1 MIRVKN
7 HLIDQFLSRI
17 GKRMPAFVI
26 AFLLP
31 FFTNAQ
37 AFIKETSKD
46 EIILLVVMGII
57 FVVFII
63 VLGIAFY
70 FLTILKILLKDEKK
84 GKKNAEG
91 VAHKPEPG
99 IWQKLTG
106 TEVPLEEED
115 TILLSHDYDGI
126 KELDNH
132 LPPWWKYLFYLGI
145 IVAVV
150 YAFLYHVS
158 GTLPLQ
164 EEEYQIELA
173 LAAQQAEIRKL
184 EAGNSIDENNVEFS
198 DASEVLANGKEIY
211 AGKCIACHASDGG
224 GGVGPNLTDEYWIH
238 GGNIKDIF
246 KTIKIGVP
254 QKGMISWQN
263 QLTPSDIRDVASYL
277 VTIKGTKTA
286 NPKEPQGEL
295 YEEK

>member
-1 MIRVKN
+1 M
-7 HLIDQFLSRI
+7 
-17 GKRMPAFVI
+17 M

-31 FFTNAQ
+31 FLTNAQ
-37 AFIKETSKD
+37 AFIKETSQD
-46 EIILLVVMGII
+46 EMILLVVMGMV

-70 FLTILKILLKDEKK
+70 FLTILKIILKDEKMDK
-84 GKKNAEG
+84 AKTDG
-91 VAHKPEPG
+91 VEYKPEPG
-99 IWQKLTG
+99 LWQKLTG

-132 LPPWWKYLFYLGI
+132 LPPWWKYLFYLSV

-158 GTLPLQ
+158 GSLPLQ
-164 EEEYQIELA
+164 EEEYQMELA
-173 LAAQQAEIRKL
+173 LAAQQAELRKL

-198 DASEVLANGKEIY
+198 DASEVIANGKQIY
-211 AGKCIACHASDGG
+211 VGKCIACHAIDGG

-238 GGNIKDIF
+238 GGSIKDIF

-277 VTIKGTKTA
+277 VTINGR
-286 NPKEPQGEL
+286 L
-295 YEEK
+295 LRL